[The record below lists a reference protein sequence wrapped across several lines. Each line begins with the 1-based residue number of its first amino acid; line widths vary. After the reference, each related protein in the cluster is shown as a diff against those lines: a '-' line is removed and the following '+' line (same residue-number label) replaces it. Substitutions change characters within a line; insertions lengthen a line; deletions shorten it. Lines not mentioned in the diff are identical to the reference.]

1 MGGTPS
7 LGRPRERRPLFGGV
21 YVLVPIWLGAPRPA
35 WRPDPLL
42 SMGPAGFLGRYLV
55 TVGKVLGQK
64 QMGAPSD
71 PPLNRRTGVGRV
83 DPRPG
88 DYADAFTKGNIAH
101 LLASETT
108 GALTPEVIRLL
119 HALDKSTKDAQ
130 GHDSTQYGLG
140 RASPQSFFSHH
151 LAAVSCAIVRA
162 DALTI
167 RNHAA
172 SLAVALAHGF
182 AA

>member
-1 MGGTPS
+1 M
-7 LGRPRERRPLFGGV
+7 
-21 YVLVPIWLGAPRPA
+21 
-35 WRPDPLL
+35 
-42 SMGPAGFLGRYLV
+42 
-55 TVGKVLGQK
+55 LGQK

-182 AA
+182 TA